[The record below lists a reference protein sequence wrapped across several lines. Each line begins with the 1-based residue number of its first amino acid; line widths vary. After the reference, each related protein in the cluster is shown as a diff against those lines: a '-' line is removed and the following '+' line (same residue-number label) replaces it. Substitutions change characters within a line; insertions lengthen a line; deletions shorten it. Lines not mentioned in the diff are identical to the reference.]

1 MGDRVHSTKLKE
13 KLLAH
18 IPGLVAHKKGKLSAL
33 MLDDGVGIATSEDSD
48 DTKFICLALAAK
60 IIRDCMFINDEQFQG
75 SFNCLENSVPVSL
88 VSLIRMI
95 LDGPTAIEQD
105 PKTSQVA
112 LSVS

>member
-18 IPGLVAHKKGKLSAL
+18 VPGLVTHKKGKLSVL

-48 DTKFICLALAAK
+48 DTKFLCLALAAK

-75 SFNCLENSVPVSL
+75 SFNCEK
-88 VSLIRMI
+88 I
-95 LDGPTAIEQD
+95 LYQF
-105 PKTSQVA
+105 
-112 LSVS
+112 L